1 MHQLSLSK
9 FWQLSTLVISAG
21 PVLKPS
27 LLKPDRVAAKCMT
40 FSVSC
45 SAYFKASGGGNRRQ
59 PGKGRGELVGVQR
72 TSSSSN
78 FEGERKGCAHNGS
91 TDVRWQAPSQA
102 PACYP
107 EASESMFSLNTVSS
121 ALKHRCQGDLLPGTN
136 V

>member
-45 SAYFKASGGGNRRQ
+45 SAYFKASGEATGDGLAKEEENWLGCRGPQ
-59 PGKGRGELVGVQR
+59 VHLTLKEKGKVVRTMAAQMLDARLQARPLHATQKPQR
-72 TSSSSN
+72 
-78 FEGERKGCAHNGS
+78 
-91 TDVRWQAPSQA
+91 
-102 PACYP
+102 AC
-107 EASESMFSLNTVSS
+107 SV
-121 ALKHRCQGDLLPGTN
+121 
-136 V
+136 